1 MRKNPARLK
10 VVFPVG
16 VSQCMQYV
24 LQADILHP
32 HNPKALPSSAAGRL
46 AGTPWTGPTGPL
58 SLAFRA
64 GWPPPRQMTQVP
76 ACGSNYC
83 IVTDVIYPLNHWL
96 SFVSLLLSCLT
107 VKSHPFPSPL
117 MLPALSALSPFP
129 PPHLLPGLP
138 NFLFFD
144 MLSNFLLSN
153 SVIPFTIHPFTLKV
167 DSPVIFGLS
176 KGQCH
181 EKFVKLRPWGDKLDP
196 STVFT
201 FFWSAVKSLQFFNC
215 MLSRSKTCLMTFSN
229 CCVSQTNSVFCCCS
243 QLHTNVRTQ
252 QCSPPPSP
260 APALPQCVS
269 YCCGQHTDFNMSQ
282 LIPEVAGNCC
292 TLHSVKVWSATTGQL
307 VCML

>member
-83 IVTDVIYPLNHWL
+83 IVTDVIYPLNRWL

-107 VKSHPFPSPL
+107 VKSHPFPL
-117 MLPALSALSPFP
+117 LYRYLPCLPFLLT
-129 PPHLLPGLP
+129 HLLHFY
-138 NFLFFD
+138 FLDFQISFFWHA
-144 MLSNFLLSN
+144 LQFSSLKFCY
-153 SVIPFTIHPFTLKV
+153 SVYYPSLHIKSWLT
-167 DSPVIFGLS
+167 SY
-176 KGQCH
+176 
-181 EKFVKLRPWGDKLDP
+181 LRPFKG
-196 STVFT
+196 TVS
-201 FFWSAVKSLQFFNC
+201 WEIC
-215 MLSRSKTCLMTFSN
+215 
-229 CCVSQTNSVFCCCS
+229 
-243 QLHTNVRTQ
+243 
-252 QCSPPPSP
+252 
-260 APALPQCVS
+260 
-269 YCCGQHTDFNMSQ
+269 
-282 LIPEVAGNCC
+282 
-292 TLHSVKVWSATTGQL
+292 
-307 VCML
+307 